1 MIKSMEKVFIRRQ
14 TEVIFLGNFYL
25 HFVSL
30 DLFIQTKLFL
40 KALGLIITQKNL
52 VRGLTEVITLGNDA
66 FLNSFFK
73 LIQINN
79 QFFLKQLV

>member
-1 MIKSMEKVFIRRQ
+1 MEKVFIRRQ